1 MHTATS
7 AIRHER
13 NGPHLLRRLM
23 DRGKELGPCHEV
35 REDHATLPD
44 LSGDDREG
52 VELDQFEGA
61 VPEEGERCLTVPNT
75 CN

>member
-1 MHTATS
+1 
-7 AIRHER
+7 
-13 NGPHLLRRLM
+13 M